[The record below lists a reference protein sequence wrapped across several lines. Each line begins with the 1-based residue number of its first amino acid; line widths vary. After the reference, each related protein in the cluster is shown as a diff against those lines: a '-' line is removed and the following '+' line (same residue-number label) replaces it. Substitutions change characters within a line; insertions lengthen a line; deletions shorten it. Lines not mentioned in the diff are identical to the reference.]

1 MSFFACF
8 VFKERSIILIFVHFF
23 FYKEGEQSHELD
35 VICKGKGDVL
45 LRATYKKSFL
55 TGQNFATLERCKRFL
70 LFM

>member
-1 MSFFACF
+1 M
-8 VFKERSIILIFVHFF
+8 ILIFVHFF

-45 LRATYKKSFL
+45 QRATYHKKSFL
-55 TGQNFATLERCKRFL
+55 TGQNFATLERCKWFL